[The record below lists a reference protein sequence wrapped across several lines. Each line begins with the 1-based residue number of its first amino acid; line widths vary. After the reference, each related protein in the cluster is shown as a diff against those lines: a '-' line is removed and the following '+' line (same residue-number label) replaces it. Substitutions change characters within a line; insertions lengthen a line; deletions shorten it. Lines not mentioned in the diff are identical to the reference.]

1 MSKLVLFLTS
11 YKDDFKNAKIFIYL
25 ISILAL
31 INILSIFPDL
41 YNIYSKNGIISES
54 LNNNFVPVDKIKI
67 STLAENIIS
76 LTNIEYKYAFIIPFY
91 IYIISLIMIL
101 LNYWKILFAIIVIFL
116 HTVFLNSAYLLS
128 YGADFMIAF
137 LIYINLF
144 FCIEDKIKLGPNK
157 GIIFSF
163 AIRLIQIQL
172 CVIYFFGGFGKAL
185 GYDWFD
191 GNAIW
196 LCINHYLDEKVIN
209 TFFAHIP
216 KFVYQLA
223 SLHVMI
229 LELLFPIFVFLS
241 KNIRKW
247 TIINIIIMHV
257 VIALVIK
264 IYTFSIAMLLFNI
277 IAFYPATFS
286 VLIGY
291 WKEKRS
297 VIFKQNNK
305 NNEVTT

>member
-1 MSKLVLFLTS
+1 MTS
-11 YKDDFKNAKIFIYL
+11 YKDDYKNTKIFIYL

-41 YNIYSKNGIISES
+41 YSIYSKNGIISES
-54 LNNNFVPVDKIKI
+54 LNNNFVSADKIKV
-67 STLAENIIS
+67 STLTESIIS
-76 LTNIEYKYAFIIPFY
+76 LTSIEYKYAFIIPFY
-91 IYIISLIMIL
+91 LYIVSLIMIL

-137 LIYINLF
+137 LLYINLF
-144 FCIEDKIKLGPNK
+144 FCIEDQIKVEPYK

-163 AIRLIQIQL
+163 AVRLMQIQL
-172 CVIYFFGGFGKAL
+172 CIIYFFGGFGKAL
-185 GYDWFD
+185 GFDWLD

-196 LCINHYLDEKVIN
+196 LCINHYLDQKVIS
-209 TFFAHIP
+209 TFFVHIP
-216 KFVYQLA
+216 KFIYQLA
-223 SLHVMI
+223 SLHVTI

-247 TIINIIIMHV
+247 TIINIIIMHI

-277 IAFYPATFS
+277 IAFYPGKFS
-286 VLIGY
+286 ILMKY
-291 WKEKRS
+291 LDEKRS
-297 VIFKQNNK
+297 VIFKQKNK

>member
-1 MSKLVLFLTS
+1 MNKVVSFITS
-11 YKDDFKNAKIFIYL
+11 YKNDSNNTNIFIYL

-31 INILSIFPDL
+31 INIVSVFPDI
-41 YNIYSKNGIISES
+41 YSIYSKNGIISES
-54 LNNNFVPVDKIKI
+54 LNNNFVPADKIKV
-67 STLAENIIS
+67 STLTENIIS

-91 IYIISLIMIL
+91 VYIISLIMIL

-137 LIYINLF
+137 LLYINLF
-144 FCIEDKIKLGPNK
+144 FCIEDKIKSESYK
-157 GIIFSF
+157 GFVFSF
-163 AIRLIQIQL
+163 AIRLMQIQL
-172 CVIYFFGGFGKAL
+172 CIIYFFGGFGKAL
-185 GYDWFD
+185 GFDWFD

-196 LCINHYLDEKVIN
+196 LCINHYLDENVIN

-216 KFVYQLA
+216 KFIYQLV

-241 KNIRKW
+241 KSIRKW
-247 TIINIIIMHV
+247 TIINIIIMHI

-277 IAFYPATFS
+277 IAFYPAKFS
-286 VLIGY
+286 ILMRY
-291 WKEKRS
+291 LEEKRS

-305 NNEVTT
+305 NNEITT